1 MEPVKEKLA
10 AFITNYGTTIISIE
24 WAENDP
30 NYTRIS
36 DYVVVEFP
44 PLANE
49 EVLKNQIATIDKKI
63 ETVKQES
70 IDLINQ
76 LQQKKQELLALE
88 HTND

>member
-1 MEPVKEKLA
+1 MEPIKKRLA
-10 AFITNYGTTIISIE
+10 AFITNYGTTIVSVD
-24 WAENDP
+24 WAENDQ

-36 DYVVVEFP
+36 DYVEVEFP
-44 PLANE
+44 PLENE
-49 EVLKNQIATIDKKI
+49 EVLKNQIATIDRKI

-88 HTND
+88 HTS

>member
-1 MEPVKEKLA
+1 MEPIKEKLA
-10 AFITNYGTTIISIE
+10 AFIASYGTTIITIE
-24 WAENDP
+24 WAENDSD
-30 NYTRIS
+30 YTRIS
-36 DYVVVEFP
+36 EYVEVEFP

-88 HTND
+88 HTS